1 MKRTLQYA
9 LVLTLAMLCAGLASC
24 KTTDQNARLG
34 SLVNLAVSIAE
45 SRGAITAQDAADI
58 RAAETIILPP
68 AAAKVETT
76 SGK

>member
-1 MKRTLQYA
+1 MKTICLLLTA
-9 LVLTLAMLCAGLASC
+9 SVLVSC
-24 KTTDQNARLG
+24 KTPEQNARLG
-34 SLVNLAVSIAE
+34 SLVSLAVSIAE
-45 SRGAITAQDAADI
+45 QRGAITAQDAADI